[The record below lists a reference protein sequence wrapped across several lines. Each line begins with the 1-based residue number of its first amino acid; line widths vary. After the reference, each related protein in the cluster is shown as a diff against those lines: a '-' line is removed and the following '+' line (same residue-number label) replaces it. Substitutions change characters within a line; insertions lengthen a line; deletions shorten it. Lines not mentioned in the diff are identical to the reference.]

1 VGVKTARNR
10 KAIIFVF
17 KFILSTFYHEI
28 TTRSTV
34 LSTCDCGELVATC
47 QLSEG
52 YGVLTYIV
60 CVAIAAVLWGALA
73 QDECDEDDPP
83 ETMYN

>member
-1 VGVKTARNR
+1 MTG
-10 KAIIFVF
+10 
-17 KFILSTFYHEI
+17 L
-28 TTRSTV
+28 
-34 LSTCDCGELVATC
+34 TCDCGELVATC

-83 ETMYN
+83 ETGRGCHVALRTEQ

>member
-1 VGVKTARNR
+1 MGASGNLLLEYR
-10 KAIIFVF
+10 
-17 KFILSTFYHEI
+17 IL
-28 TTRSTV
+28 
-34 LSTCDCGELVATC
+34 
-47 QLSEG
+47 
-52 YGVLTYIV
+52 VLTYIV